1 MVQFCLAGKWFRDDK
16 KAQGIYLFLAALLC
30 GFSGYSVYNAG
41 NFQMVRLW
49 QGKALLAAAFLPL
62 LFYLCIS
69 VLLEKEPSCPWF
81 LLVLANISCCLLSSM
96 GIILAPLMTGCF
108 LVVCLLLTR
117 KWKRVLQGLLCCL
130 PSILLGL
137 LYISL

>member
-1 MVQFCLAGKWFRDDK
+1 
-16 KAQGIYLFLAALLC
+16 
-30 GFSGYSVYNAG
+30 
-41 NFQMVRLW
+41 MVRLW

-69 VLLEKEPSCPWF
+69 ILLEKEPSHPWF
-81 LLVLANISCCLLSSM
+81 LLILANISCCLLSSM

-108 LVVCLLLTR
+108 LAVCLLLTR
-117 KWKRVLQGLLCCL
+117 KWKRVLLGLMCCL
-130 PSILLGL
+130 PSILLGI